1 MAVVPRLEIS
11 FVRGT
16 GPDLGHG
23 IAIVM
28 RTMPVSV
35 PPHLLGPA
43 LFASWFGLAP
53 FFAWQAA
60 LGVWMRPPA
69 QDPAQVP
76 GVAPRPPAPD
86 ADDPLPDN
94 VLRLPSRRPD

>member
-16 GPDLGHG
+16 GPDPDRG

-60 LGVWMRPPA
+60 LGIWTRQPV
-69 QDPAQVP
+69 QVP
-76 GVAPRPPAPD
+76 GAAPRPPAPD
-86 ADDPLPDN
+86 AGDPLPDN

>member
-1 MAVVPRLEIS
+1 MAIVPRLEIS

-16 GPDLGHG
+16 GPDHGHG
-23 IAIVM
+23 VAIVM
-28 RTMPVSV
+28 RTMPVTV

-60 LGVWMRPPA
+60 LGAWTGSSAARPAGP
-69 QDPAQVP
+69 QSP
-76 GVAPRPPAPD
+76 GPNPPAPD
-86 ADDPLPDN
+86 AGDPLPDN